1 MGTLVQAPER
11 ADSTVTGLQPIARPQ
26 ERSVGSFLGSI
37 LEPVAQ
43 AAIKYQD
50 DNAGKNIALGMN
62 DKLNGVVREVSFLD
76 QKNYKHGINYQGV
89 VNGQAGLTK
98 KFQEDL
104 DNVDPNN
111 PDPDELFRISK
122 EYQAA
127 TVDNI
132 YNSDLPADL
141 KETLYKSTLQ
151 ENATYMTSVQKKLKQ
166 VAADTQTTALT
177 NMTAVLARDL
187 GSTAMSTDERMVS
200 IGAFRDK
207 VVAGIR
213 AVDPNVSLE
222 DAQQVAL
229 DKIKA
234 AFTVN
239 LKTISA
245 TGSPEDAAKAQQ
257 LAELAEGMMDF
268 DLSTST
274 ELLTAA
280 NTVIADM
287 HSNAD
292 ASTQFELS
300 ELINRMKYPNT
311 DVTREEVLNRIVAIK
326 NDPTLTFEDKQKY
339 MTQLNNEWSALDIRR
354 LEAETIDDPL
364 QYDNPSDYERI
375 GKSEG
380 DWVKDHKEAYLKAF
394 ENPFDA
400 GRALMMKG
408 ANSAEY
414 SGQAVKE
421 GSELVFRPLIG
432 YLSMSDADVAKDE
445 FSKVRQQQ
453 FSQIQQLYQQ
463 YKQENGSKAADML
476 SGIDSKYLDV
486 FATALENGGS
496 LEDARAAFSSP
507 IDMTARYKYL
517 DTAIEN
523 LTAKDLGLNTW
534 FGGTGGT
541 GARGRAIPDALEDT
555 YTMYT
560 QTALNE
566 SKAFLV
572 PQVGS
577 ANTSALVSRA
587 KTSGVLLPSPYGYSA
602 TIMPARVAK
611 QVQNFKVTGTT
622 ASLDPKYM
630 GKAIDA
636 ERQKYAKTYNV
647 APANVIAV
655 ADSSGNNIQFYAYE
669 LTGKTLGI
677 FGDGTPTLKNG
688 NAEGIMSGGSTTLA
702 RLKKDAET
710 FRQAD
715 IQRKEGIGNSALDD
729 RYMSTRVG
737 STVLTEY
744 RTGRK
749 LPAKVSAHWGKGMGN
764 NLGLGTLLVNHFAQM
779 EGFVTKR
786 TKTVD
791 ANTGRVSHVYG
802 LGMTEATLNS
812 MGLLRE
818 AQAAQGNAQAMLD
831 LNGKFM
837 QRYYST
843 MNKDLQRVGIPA
855 PTANA
860 YPPALTPSLMLMYDV
875 KWHAGNTDALVK
887 AMNAPTYKEGRRRL
901 QALSTYNKKNL
912 GSKRNRFMETA
923 LLSHFKAKG
932 KS

>member
-1 MGTLVQAPER
+1 MATIVQAPER

-26 ERSVGSFLGSI
+26 ERGVGSFLNGI
-37 LEPVAQ
+37 LEPVAK
-43 AAIKYQD
+43 AVDKYQD
-50 DNAGKNIALGMN
+50 DNRGKNIALGMN
-62 DKLNGVVREVSFLD
+62 DKLNNVVREVSFID
-76 QKNYKHGINYQGV
+76 QKNYTQGITYQSV
-89 VNGQAGLTK
+89 VNGQAALTQ

-104 DNVDPNN
+104 ANIDPNN
-111 PDPDELFRISK
+111 PDPDEYFRISK

-132 YNSDLPADL
+132 HSSTLDNTL
-141 KETLYKSTLQ
+141 KEALYKSTLQ
-151 ENATYMTSVQKKLKQ
+151 ENATYMTAVQKKLKQ

-187 GSTAMSTDERMVS
+187 GNDAMTTEERMVS
-200 IGAFRDK
+200 IGAFKDK

-213 AVDPNVSLE
+213 AVDPDVSLE
-222 DAQQVAL
+222 DANKVAL

-239 LKTISA
+239 LKTIKASG
-245 TGSPEDAAKAQQ
+245 TPEDAVKAQQ
-257 LAELAEGMMDF
+257 LAELAEGMLDF
-268 DLSTST
+268 DLSTSS

-280 NTVIADM
+280 NTVISDM

-292 ASTQFELS
+292 ASMSFELS
-300 ELINRMKYPNT
+300 DLINRMKYPNT
-311 DVTREEVLNRIVAIK
+311 DVTRDEVLQAIVAIR
-326 NDPTLTFEDKQKY
+326 NNPALTHEDKQKY

-432 YLSMSDADVAKDE
+432 YLGMSDADVAQDE
-445 FSKVRQQQ
+445 FTSVRQQQ
-453 FSQIQQLYQQ
+453 FTQLQQLYKQ
-463 YKQENGSKAADML
+463 YKQENGTKAADML

-486 FATALENGGS
+486 FATVLENGGS
-496 LEDARAAFSSP
+496 LEDAREAFKSP
-507 IDMTARYKYL
+507 IDMTARYTYL
-517 DTAIEN
+517 DKGIEN

-541 GARGRAIPDALEDT
+541 GIRGRAIPDALEDVYTT
-555 YTMYT
+555 YA

-566 SKAFLV
+566 SRPQLV
-572 PQVGS
+572 AQVGS
-577 ANTSALVSRA
+577 ANTTALVSRA
-587 KTSGVLLPSPYGYSA
+587 KSSGILLNSPYGYSA
-602 TIMPARVAK
+602 TVMPARVAQ
-611 QVQNFKVTGTT
+611 QVQNYKVTGTNVPLNPT
-622 ASLDPKYM
+622 YM

-636 ERQKYAKTYNV
+636 ERQKYAKTYDV
-647 APANVIAV
+647 PPANVIAV
-655 ADSSGNNIQFYAYE
+655 ANSTGGDVQFYAYDIS
-669 LTGKTLGI
+669 GKTLGI

-688 NAEGIMSGGSTTLA
+688 NAQGVMSGGSTSLA

-710 FRQAD
+710 FYKAD
-715 IQRKEGIGNSALDD
+715 NERRNATSNSALDG
-729 RYMSTRVG
+729 RYMNTKVG

-744 RTGRK
+744 GTGRK

-812 MGLLRE
+812 MGMLRE
-818 AQAAQGNAQAMLD
+818 ARAAQGNAQAMLD
-831 LNGKFM
+831 VNGKFM
-837 QRYYST
+837 QRYYSS
-843 MNKDLQRVGIPA
+843 MNNDLKKVGLPA
-855 PTANA
+855 PSSST
-860 YPPALTPSLMLMYDV
+860 YPAALTPSLMLMYDV
-875 KWHAGNTDALVK
+875 KWHAGNTNALVK

-901 QALSTYNKKNL
+901 QALSTYNRKNL

-923 LLSHFKAKG
+923 LLSHFKATG
-932 KS
+932 KY

>member
-1 MGTLVQAPER
+1 MATTVQAPER

-26 ERSVGSFLGSI
+26 ERGIGSFLSGL
-37 LEPVAQ
+37 LEPVSQ
-43 AAIKYQD
+43 AVTKYQD
-50 DNAGKNIALGMN
+50 ENRVKNIALGMN
-62 DKLNGVVREVSFLD
+62 DNLNGVVREVSFID
-76 QKNYKHGINYQGV
+76 QQNYKHGINYQSV

-132 YNSDLPADL
+132 YNSDLPDKL
-141 KETLYKSTLQ
+141 KETLYRSTLQ

-187 GSTAMSTDERMVS
+187 GSDAMTTEERMVS
-200 IGAFRDK
+200 IGAFKDK
-207 VVAGIR
+207 VVAGVR
-213 AVDPNVSLE
+213 AVDPDISLE
-222 DAQQVAL
+222 DAEKVAL

-239 LKTISA
+239 LKTIQA
-245 TGSPEDAAKAQQ
+245 NGTPEDALKAQQ
-257 LAELAEGMMDF
+257 LAELAEGMLDF
-268 DLSTST
+268 DLSTSS

-280 NTVIADM
+280 NTVISDM

-292 ASTQFELS
+292 ASMSFELS
-300 ELINRMKYPNT
+300 NLINRMKYPNT
-311 DVTREEVLNRIVAIK
+311 DVTRDEVLEAIVAIR
-326 NDPTLTFEDKQKY
+326 NNPALTHEDKQKY

-354 LEAETIDDPL
+354 LEAETVDDPL
-364 QYDNPSDYERI
+364 AYDNPSDYERI

-380 DWVKDHKEAYLKAF
+380 DWVKDHKEAFLKSF

-445 FSKVRQQQ
+445 FTAVRQQQ
-453 FSQIQQLYQQ
+453 FAQIQQLYQQ
-463 YKQENGSKAADML
+463 YKQENGSKASDML

-496 LEDARAAFSSP
+496 LEDAREAFKSP
-507 IDMTARYKYL
+507 IDMTSRYNYL
-517 DTAIEN
+517 DTAIQN
-523 LTAKDLGLNTW
+523 LSAKDLGLNTW

-541 GARGRAIPDALEDT
+541 GIRGRAIPDALEDV
-555 YTMYT
+555 YTSYA

-566 SKAFLV
+566 SQAALV

-587 KTSGVLLPSPYGYSA
+587 KTSGVLLNSPYGYSA
-602 TIMPARVAK
+602 TIMPARVAQ
-611 QVQNFKVTGTT
+611 QVQNYKVTGTNT
-622 ASLDPKYM
+622 PLSPTYM

-636 ERQKYAKTYNV
+636 ERQKYAKTYGV
-647 APANVIAV
+647 PPANVIAV
-655 ADSSGNNIQFYAYE
+655 ANSTGDDIQFYAYDIK
-669 LTGKTLGI
+669 GKTLGV
-677 FGDGTPTLKNG
+677 FGDGEAELKNG
-688 NAEGIMSGGSTTLA
+688 TAQGIMSGGSTSLA

-710 FRQAD
+710 FRKAD
-715 IQRKEGIGNSALDD
+715 IQRRQSNAYMDD
-729 RYMSTRVG
+729 KYMGTKVG

-744 RTGRK
+744 GTGRK
-749 LPAKVSAHWGKGMGN
+749 LPAKVSAHWGRGMGN

-779 EGFVTKR
+779 EGFVTTR

-812 MGLLRE
+812 MGMLRE
-818 AQAAQGNAQAMLD
+818 AKAAQGNAQAMLD
-831 LNGKFM
+831 VNGKFM
-837 QRYYST
+837 QKYYSS
-843 MNKDLQRVGIPA
+843 MNNDLQKVGLPA
-855 PTANA
+855 PSSSN
-860 YPPALTPSLMLMYDV
+860 YPAALTPSLMLMYDV
-875 KWHAGNTDALVK
+875 KWHAGNTNALVK

-901 QALSTYNKKNL
+901 QALSTYNRKKL

-923 LLSHFKAKG
+923 LLSHFKATG
-932 KS
+932 KY

>member
-1 MGTLVQAPER
+1 MATIVQAPER

-26 ERSVGSFLGSI
+26 ERGVGSFLSGL
-37 LEPVAQ
+37 LEPVSQ
-43 AAIKYQD
+43 AVTKYQD
-50 DNAGKNIALGMN
+50 ENRGKNIALGMN
-62 DKLNGVVREVSFLD
+62 DKLNGVVREVSFID
-76 QKNYKHGINYQGV
+76 QQNYKHGINYQSV

-132 YNSDLPADL
+132 YNSDLPDDL
-141 KETLYKSTLQ
+141 KETLYRSTLQ

-187 GSTAMSTDERMVS
+187 GSDAMTTEERMVS
-200 IGAFRDK
+200 IGAFKDK
-207 VVAGIR
+207 VVAGLR
-213 AVDPNVSLE
+213 AVDPDMSLE
-222 DAQQVAL
+222 DAEKVAL

-239 LKTISA
+239 LKTIQA
-245 TGSPEDAAKAQQ
+245 NGTPEDALKAQQ
-257 LAELAEGMMDF
+257 LAELAEGMLDF
-268 DLSTST
+268 DLSTSS

-280 NTVIADM
+280 NTVISDM

-292 ASTQFELS
+292 ASMSFELS
-300 ELINRMKYPNT
+300 NLINRMKYPNT
-311 DVTREEVLNRIVAIK
+311 DVTRDEVLEAMVAIR
-326 NDPTLTFEDKQKY
+326 NNPALTHEDKQKY
-339 MTQLNNEWSALDIRR
+339 LTQLNNEWSALDIRR
-354 LEAETIDDPL
+354 LEAETVDDPL
-364 QYDNPSDYERI
+364 AYDNPSDYERI

-380 DWVKDHKEAYLKAF
+380 DWVKDHKEAFLKAF

-414 SGQAVKE
+414 SALAVKE

-445 FSKVRQQQ
+445 FTAVRQQQ
-453 FSQIQQLYQQ
+453 FAQIQQLYQQ

-496 LEDARAAFSSP
+496 LEDAREAFKSP
-507 IDMTARYKYL
+507 IDMTSRYNYL
-517 DTAIEN
+517 DTAIQN

-541 GARGRAIPDALEDT
+541 GIRGRAIPDALEDVYTT
-555 YTMYT
+555 YA

-566 SKAFLV
+566 SRATLV

-587 KTSGVLLPSPYGYSA
+587 KTSGVLLNSPYGYSA
-602 TIMPARVAK
+602 TIMPARVAQ
-611 QVQNFKVTGTT
+611 QVQNYKVTGTNT
-622 ASLDPKYM
+622 PLDPTYM

-636 ERQKYAKTYNV
+636 ERQKYAKTYDV
-647 APANVIAV
+647 PPANVIAV
-655 ADSSGNNIQFYAYE
+655 ANSTGDDIQFYAYDIK
-669 LTGKTLGI
+669 GKTLGV
-677 FGDGTPTLKNG
+677 FGDGEAVLKNG
-688 NAEGIMSGGSTTLA
+688 NAQGIMSGGSTSLA

-710 FRQAD
+710 FRKAD
-715 IQRKEGIGNSALDD
+715 IQRRQSSE
-729 RYMSTRVG
+729 YMDNKYMGTKIG

-744 RTGRK
+744 GTGRK
-749 LPAKVSAHWGKGMGN
+749 LPAKVSAHWGRGMGN
-764 NLGLGTLLVNHFAQM
+764 NLGLGTLLVNHFGQM

-786 TKTVD
+786 TRTVD

-802 LGMTEATLNS
+802 LGMTESTLNS
-812 MGLLRE
+812 MGMLRE
-818 AQAAQGNAQAMLD
+818 AKAAQGNAQAMLD
-831 LNGKFM
+831 VNGKFM
-837 QRYYST
+837 QRYYAN
-843 MNKDLQRVGIPA
+843 MNNDLKKVGLPA
-855 PTANA
+855 PSSSA
-860 YPPALTPSLMLMYDV
+860 YPAALTPSLMLMYDV

-901 QALSTYNKKNL
+901 QALSTYNRKNL

-923 LLSHFKAKG
+923 LLSHFKATG
-932 KS
+932 KY

>member
-1 MGTLVQAPER
+1 MATIVQAPER
-11 ADSTVTGLQPIARPQ
+11 ADATVTGLQPIARPQ
-26 ERSVGSFLGSI
+26 ERGVGSFLSGI
-37 LEPVAQ
+37 LEPVSQ
-43 AAIKYQD
+43 AVTKYQD
-50 DNAGKNIALGMN
+50 ENRGKNIALGMN
-62 DKLNGVVREVSFLD
+62 DKLNGVVREVSFID
-76 QKNYKHGINYQGV
+76 QQNYKHGINYQSV

-132 YNSDLPADL
+132 YNSDLPDDL
-141 KETLYKSTLQ
+141 KETLYRSTLQ

-187 GSTAMSTDERMVS
+187 GSDAMTTEERMVS
-200 IGAFRDK
+200 IGAFKDK

-213 AVDPNVSLE
+213 AVDPNVPLAE
-222 DAQQVAL
+222 AEQVAL

-239 LKTISA
+239 LKTIQA
-245 TGSPEDAAKAQQ
+245 NGTPEDALKAQQ
-257 LAELAEGMMDF
+257 LAELAEGMLDF

-280 NTVIADM
+280 NTVISDM

-292 ASTQFELS
+292 ASMSFELS
-300 ELINRMKYPNT
+300 NLINRMKYPNT
-311 DVTREEVLNRIVAIK
+311 DVTRDEVLQAMVSIRNNPA
-326 NDPTLTFEDKQKY
+326 LTHEDKQKY
-339 MTQLNNEWSALDIRR
+339 LTQLNNEWSALDIRR
-354 LEAETIDDPL
+354 LEAETVDDPL
-364 QYDNPSDYERI
+364 QYENASDYERI

-380 DWVKDHKEAYLKAF
+380 EWVKDHKEAFLKQY

-400 GRALMMKG
+400 GLALMNKG

-421 GSELVFRPLIG
+421 GSELIFRPLVG

-445 FSKVRQQQ
+445 FSAVRQQQ
-453 FSQIQQLYQQ
+453 FAQIQQLYRQ

-476 SGIDSKYLDV
+476 SGINSEFLDV

-496 LEDARAAFSSP
+496 LEDVRREAKAP
-507 IDMTARYKYL
+507 INMADRYAMLETAR
-517 DTAIEN
+517 ESV
-523 LTAKDLGLNTW
+523 TAKDLGLNTW

-541 GARGRAIPDALEDT
+541 GIRGRAIPDVLEDT
-555 YTMYT
+555 YTGLFKT
-560 QTALNE
+560 VLKE
-566 SKAFLV
+566 SEAFLV
-572 PQVGS
+572 PQVGG
-577 ANTSALVSRA
+577 ATATALITRA
-587 KTSGVLLPSPYGYSA
+587 KKEGMLLNSPYGYSA
-602 TIMPARVAK
+602 TIMPARVAR
-611 QVQNFKVTGTT
+611 QVQNYKVTGTNT
-622 ASLDPKYM
+622 SLDPKYM

-636 ERQKYAKTYNV
+636 ERQKYAKTYGV
-647 APANVIAV
+647 KPANVIAV
-655 ADSSGNNIQFYAYE
+655 ANSTGEDVQFYAYE
-669 LTGKTLGI
+669 ITGKTLGV
-677 FGDGTPTLKNG
+677 FGDGEAVLKNG
-688 NAEGIMSGGSTTLA
+688 NAQGIMSGGSTSLA

-710 FRQAD
+710 FRKAD
-715 IQRKEGIGNSALDD
+715 IQRRQSSE
-729 RYMSTRVG
+729 YMDNKYMGTKIG

-744 RTGRK
+744 GTGRK
-749 LPAKVSAHWGKGMGN
+749 LPAKVSAHWGKGMGG
-764 NLGLGTLLVNHFAQM
+764 NLGLGTLLVNHFGQM

-786 TKTVD
+786 TRTVD

-812 MGLLRE
+812 MGMLRE
-818 AQAAQGNAQAMLD
+818 AKAAQGNAQAMLD
-831 LNGKFM
+831 VNGKFM
-837 QRYYST
+837 QRYYSN
-843 MNKDLQRVGIPA
+843 MNNDLKKVGLPA
-855 PTANA
+855 PTSSA
-860 YPPALTPSLMLMYDV
+860 YPAALTPSLMLMYDV

-901 QALSTYNKKNL
+901 QALSTYNRKKL
-912 GSKRNRFMETA
+912 DSKRNRFMETA
-923 LLSHFKAKG
+923 LLSHFKATG
-932 KS
+932 KY